1 MDTIKTLVIE
11 PLRRPEL
18 RDIDPTITAIGK
30 TIGGYAEPLPLDRR
44 TTLWCDEEG
53 AIRNLKPNRT
63 IRLSQDSRLAD
74 AGKPIIIRGTFVI
87 TGPHPQDGPLGLDDE
102 QIGRYAAMFADPE
115 APCRL
120 PRRQNV
126 HDTRPPHRLTHGQ
139 GVPARA
145 NQAAGDG
152 LRRPGEGPRAPPGPP
167 RAGPSRRPRPA
178 SVFRTHAGN
187 TMDGQALSE
196 KGTPP
201 KGRGPRF
208 PFSAFSAEA
217 ETIIPASRNPSNRH
231 ADGLRPARSIGR
243 NPLWPVTLRL
253 TERPKRK
260 NRG

>member
-18 RDIDPTITAIGK
+18 RDIDPTITAIGE

-53 AIRNLKPNRT
+53 AIKNLKPNRT

-102 QIGRYAAMFADPE
+102 QIGRYAAMFARPRS
-115 APCRL
+115 AL
-120 PRRQNV
+120 QAPRRQNV

-145 NQAAGDG
+145 NQAIGDG
-152 LRRPGEGPRAPPGPP
+152 LRRPGRAT
-167 RAGPSRRPRPA
+167 RPSRTSPRRPEPPA
-178 SVFRTHAGN
+178 PDRH
-187 TMDGQALSE
+187 
-196 KGTPP
+196 
-201 KGRGPRF
+201 RF
-208 PFSAFSAEA
+208 PARMR
-217 ETIIPASRNPSNRH
+217 ETRWTGKPYRKK
-231 ADGLRPARSIGR
+231 
-243 NPLWPVTLRL
+243 
-253 TERPKRK
+253 ERPKGARPQVSLF
-260 NRG
+260 GLFG

>member
-18 RDIDPTITAIGK
+18 RDIDPSITAIGK

-53 AIRNLKPNRT
+53 AIKNLKPNRT

-115 APCRL
+115 APL
-120 PRRQNV
+120 QAPRRQNV

-145 NQAAGDG
+145 NQAIGDG
-152 LRRPGEGPRAPPGPP
+152 LRRPGRAT
-167 RAGPSRRPRPA
+167 RPSRTSPRRPEPPA
-178 SVFRTHAGN
+178 PTGIGLPHTCGKH
-187 TMDGQALSE
+187 DGRASPIR
-196 KGTPP
+196 KRNAP
-201 KGRGPRF
+201 KGARPQVSLF
-208 PFSAFSAEA
+208 
-217 ETIIPASRNPSNRH
+217 
-231 ADGLRPARSIGR
+231 GLFG
-243 NPLWPVTLRL
+243 
-253 TERPKRK
+253 
-260 NRG
+260 

>member
-1 MDTIKTLVIE
+1 MDTIKTLVID

-18 RDIDPTITAIGK
+18 RDIDPSITAIGK

-44 TTLWCDEEG
+44 TTLWCDGEG
-53 AIRNLKPNRT
+53 GDQEPQAEPHHPPQPGQPPRGRRQAHHHPRHVRHHGTPPAGRPPRT
-63 IRLSQDSRLAD
+63 RRRAD
-74 AGKPIIIRGTFVI
+74 RTLRRHVRRPRSAL
-87 TGPHPQDGPLGLDDE
+87 Q
-102 QIGRYAAMFADPE
+102 A
-115 APCRL
+115 

-145 NQAAGDG
+145 NQAIGDG
-152 LRRPGEGPRAPPGPP
+152 LRRPGRAT
-167 RAGPSRRPRPA
+167 RPSRTSPRRPEPPA
-178 SVFRTHAGN
+178 PTGIGLPHACGKH
-187 TMDGQALSE
+187 DGRASPIR
-196 KGTPP
+196 KRNAP
-201 KGRGPRF
+201 KGARPQV
-208 PFSAFSAEA
+208 SLLAFSAEA

>member
-53 AIRNLKPNRT
+53 GDQEPQAEPHHPPQPGQPPRGRRQAHHHPRHVRHHGTPPAGRPPRT
-63 IRLSQDSRLAD
+63 RRRAD
-74 AGKPIIIRGTFVI
+74 RTLRRHVRRPRSAL
-87 TGPHPQDGPLGLDDE
+87 Q
-102 QIGRYAAMFADPE
+102 A
-115 APCRL
+115 

-152 LRRPGEGPRAPPGPP
+152 LRRPGRAT
-167 RAGPSRRPRPA
+167 RPSRTSPRRPEPPA
-178 SVFRTHAGN
+178 PTGIGLPHTCGKH
-187 TMDGQALSE
+187 DGRASPIR
-196 KGTPP
+196 KRNAP
-201 KGRGPRF
+201 KGARPQVSLF
-208 PFSAFSAEA
+208 
-217 ETIIPASRNPSNRH
+217 
-231 ADGLRPARSIGR
+231 GLFG
-243 NPLWPVTLRL
+243 
-253 TERPKRK
+253 
-260 NRG
+260 